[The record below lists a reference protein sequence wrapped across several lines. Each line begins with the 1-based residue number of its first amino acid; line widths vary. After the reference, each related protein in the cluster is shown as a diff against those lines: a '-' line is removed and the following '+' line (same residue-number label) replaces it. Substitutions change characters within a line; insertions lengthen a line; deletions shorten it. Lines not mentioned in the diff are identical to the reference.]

1 MPAAPNSETNG
12 THESTTPVST
22 DPPKLITDN
31 IATVQ
36 DLSTPK
42 SPTSDLDGPLKGDD
56 YKNGK
61 SDSSSQDEEVLSSDS
76 GYKPKTPSTAERRKL
91 FEVRNNSKEK
101 EKENNETTEVDIVD
115 TTDDKASGNFERS
128 SVQRNSIA
136 ERRKM
141 YERSQSVQEPSSVTE
156 KPESKSPVM
165 LRRKDSLKNR
175 NNKSVEDVIKE
186 EPQETRPKKT
196 MPRQQ
201 SHDPQANRKTEP
213 VVAAPVPKRTSTVFG
228 NYFSLN
234 NLRFHYMKYTT
245 YNNICIF

>member
-1 MPAAPNSETNG
+1 MLQPRLGPKPFTALNFNKVFTVPAAPNSDTNG
-12 THESTTPVST
+12 THESTTPVSAE
-22 DPPKLITDN
+22 PPKFITDN
-31 IATVQ
+31 IVAAP
-36 DLSTPK
+36 DLPTPK
-42 SPTSDLDGPLKGDD
+42 SPTSDLDVPLKGDD

-61 SDSSSQDEEVLSSDS
+61 SDSSSQDEEVTSSDS

-91 FEVRNNSKEK
+91 FEVRSNSKEK
-101 EKENNETTEVDIVD
+101 EKENEATDADNVD

-136 ERRKM
+136 ERRKI

-156 KPESKSPVM
+156 KPENKSPVM

-175 NNKSVEDVIKE
+175 NNKSVEDIIKE

-201 SHDPQANRKTEP
+201 SHDPQANRKIEP

-228 NYFSLN
+228 
-234 NLRFHYMKYTT
+234 KYS
-245 YNNICIF
+245 